1 MATAVLEERTELLRR
16 GRRLEYLTL
25 GWNLFEGL
33 VAVLAGFVAGSISL
47 VGFGIDSFIELA
59 SGAAVL
65 WRISVDADVRNRERN
80 ERRALKLVGLCF
92 LALAIYIGY
101 QAARDLWLRRTA
113 EHSIPGILLAALS
126 LVVMPALARAK
137 RNVGRALCS
146 PALRADAKQSEF
158 CAYLSALLLLG
169 LLLNTLF
176 GFWWADPLAAF
187 VMVPIIAREG
197 REALRGNTCA
207 DCHADHPF
215 PSGTNNPSS
224 RTQSAK

>member
-1 MATAVLEERTELLRR
+1 MATTVLEERTVLLRR
-16 GRRLEYLTL
+16 GRILEYFTL

-33 VAVLAGFVAGSISL
+33 VAVGAGLVAGSISL

-80 ERRALKLVGLCF
+80 ETRTLKLLGLCF
-92 LALAIYIGY
+92 LALAIYVGY
-101 QAARDLWLRRTA
+101 EAARDLWLRRAA

-126 LVVMPALARAK
+126 LVVMPALSGAK
-137 RNVGRALCS
+137 QNVGRALRS
-146 PALRADAKQSEF
+146 AALRADAKQSEF

-169 LLLNTLF
+169 LLFNMLF
-176 GFWWADPLAAF
+176 GFWWADPLAAL

-197 REALRGNTCA
+197 REALRGNTCS
-207 DCHADHPF
+207 DCQADHL
-215 PSGTNNPSS
+215 
-224 RTQSAK
+224 SA